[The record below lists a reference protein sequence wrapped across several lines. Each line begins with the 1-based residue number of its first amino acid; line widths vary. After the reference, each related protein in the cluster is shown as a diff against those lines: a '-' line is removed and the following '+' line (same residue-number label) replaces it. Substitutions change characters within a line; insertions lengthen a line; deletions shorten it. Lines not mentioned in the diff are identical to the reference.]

1 MAYRIKID
9 GNKIFRDTDYYY
21 VTDIITGEER
31 MVTKRWVL
39 DNIVYIVNAAASK
52 KLALHPTKDNFETA
66 VDLLTRNLIKQ
77 IARKQ
82 GANMSTNQRLAEHPK
97 YNVKTSVRSTDTM
110 QELWDYIKTIQIPLA
125 QIQIIFNY
133 VYSRACNYYRDRG
146 MQIEVRN
153 INGDTWVGLSKST
166 TP

>member
-1 MAYRIKID
+1 MQ
-9 GNKIFRDTDYYY
+9 
-21 VTDIITGEER
+21 
-31 MVTKRWVL
+31 L
-39 DNIVYIVNAAASK
+39 HLK

-110 QELWDYIKTIQIPLA
+110 QELWDYIKIIQIPLA

-146 MQIEVRN
+146 NYMHHMTTFLFDVDVDKLERLVNR
-153 INGDTWVGLSKST
+153 KST
-166 TP
+166 GNPTEAEVENDELDEVMSFRIN